1 MKLMS
6 NQPEKTPD
14 IDQSKIRE
22 VSTTTR
28 LPEAPH
34 EIDTRG
40 TGIMEVGLKTKL
52 KAHLWTLP
60 RWFAAPFFGSALL
73 IGCALAG
80 GFFTRNA
87 LIGLIG
93 GLLVMASG
101 HSFNSYLDYAWTK
114 VDQGE
119 TENRSAEKDYCGAQ
133 NLIENKIVSI
143 DEVLFNALA
152 WDVLSAI
159 PILYL
164 AAFVG
169 WGIIPVW
176 ISSLL
181 ITFWYSKSKF
191 NWTHELALGTG
202 VGPVAVLMGM
212 FSVSAHPDIL
222 KGIIISYPFA
232 IILSFA
238 GLALDEWPD
247 AEANIKKGVK
257 SVAFKV
263 WEMAPWVRE
272 PSSAPIQ
279 IPESAEA
286 LDYKIGP
293 SADNKLHVVPVGMVG
308 NWVKDVNILRW
319 YLFVWIVFMFMYQV
333 FLIVIGYLAPLTAI
347 AWVTFFPM
355 MASAVFFSGNY
366 RKAAGAFVAIAAMYP
381 VLLVVGQ
388 VLG

>member
-1 MKLMS
+1 MAK
-6 NQPEKTPD
+6 QQEF
-14 IDQSKIRE
+14 RE
-22 VSTTTR
+22 VSTTT
-28 LPEAPH
+28 PIPDTH

-40 TGIMEVGLKTKL
+40 TGMMEVGLRAKL

-93 GLLVMASG
+93 GLFIMAGG
-101 HSFNSYLDYAWTK
+101 HAFNSYLDYAWTK
-114 VDQGE
+114 IDQGE
-119 TENRSAEKDYCGAQ
+119 IENRSAEKDYCGAQ

-143 DEVLFNALA
+143 YETLFNALL
-152 WDVLSAI
+152 WYVLSAI

-164 AAFVG
+164 ASTVG

-176 ISSLL
+176 IIGLL
-181 ITFWYSKSKF
+181 DTFWYSKSKF

-202 VGPVAVLMGM
+202 CGPVAVLLGM
-212 FSVSAHPDIL
+212 FSVTAHPDII
-222 KGIIISYPFA
+222 KGIIISYPYA

-257 SVAFKV
+257 SVAFMV
-263 WEMAPWVRE
+263 WGLAPWVRE
-272 PSSAPIQ
+272 PASFFQTPEYANKHGL
-279 IPESAEA
+279 IPSG
-286 LDYKIGP
+286 L
-293 SADNKLHVVPVGMVG
+293 VGS
-308 NWVKDVNILRW
+308 WVKDVNILRW
-319 YLFVWIVFMFMYQV
+319 YLMAWILFMFMYQI
-333 FLIVIGYLAPLTAI
+333 FLISIGYLAPLTAI
-347 AWVTFFPM
+347 AWLTFFPM
-355 MASAVFFSGNY
+355 MACCVFFSSNY
-366 RKAAGAFVAIAAMYP
+366 RKAAGVFVAIAALYP